1 MFWILC
7 SGFWVLCSMFWVLSA
22 EFLILVLFFGAQ
34 YPEKL
39 GEFYERWNLTSK
51 FGVSYSMFEIKI
63 LNIEL

>member
-1 MFWILC
+1 
-7 SGFWVLCSMFWVLSA
+7 MFWVLSA